1 MEQTQT
7 MKVTVEDLGL
17 YFCWPAAFFASP
29 HHLSFAR
36 QFKPKA
42 GRWQI

>member
-1 MEQTQT
+1 

-29 HHLSFAR
+29 HHLSFAC